1 MVAIDPASHRRDDR
15 PRFHRCAT
23 CVRQ

>member
-1 MVAIDPASHRRDDR
+1 MVVIDPASRRLDDR
-15 PRFHRCAT
+15 LRFHRCAT